1 MTRSI
6 FYGPAI
12 LFHQSV
18 RISFY
23 DVYFQQLV
31 VLFRGLLRFDS
42 TAIIAATGFKFK
54 DIFNWIEITQASQV
68 GPNFKS
74 TSPFKVRGVNFDFSL
89 KFIKRRLKNGLA
101 LKWLIGISLRM
112 GGLYNYLLDTKMS
125 GCIVIKNVR
134 K

>member
-1 MTRSI
+1 MTRSV

-31 VLFRGLLRFDS
+31 VLYSGVSRQRGI
-42 TAIIAATGFKFK
+42 AAATGFKFK
-54 DIFNWIEITQASQV
+54 DIFNWIEITQSSQV

-74 TSPFKVRGVNFDFSL
+74 TSPFKVRGVSFDFSL
-89 KFIKRRLKNGLA
+89 KFIKRRLRNGLA
-101 LKWLIGISLRM
+101 LK
-112 GGLYNYLLDTKMS
+112 
-125 GCIVIKNVR
+125 
-134 K
+134 

>member
-1 MTRSI
+1 MTRSV

-31 VLFRGLLRFDS
+31 VLYSGVSRQRDSAALLLLLVSNSKISFY
-42 TAIIAATGFKFK
+42 
-54 DIFNWIEITQASQV
+54 WIEITQSSQV

-74 TSPFKVRGVNFDFSL
+74 TSPFKVRGVSFDFSL
-89 KFIKRRLKNGLA
+89 KFIKRRLRNGLA
-101 LKWLIGISLRM
+101 LK
-112 GGLYNYLLDTKMS
+112 
-125 GCIVIKNVR
+125 
-134 K
+134 